1 MQQDSIH
8 LGAAAQAN
16 VGFALSENVKPHG
29 KYIVECRD
37 SDGNLKWKDEISN
50 IVVTAGLNNLLD
62 SYLAGSAYTAAFYLG
77 LVDGTSAPTFA
88 AADTMTSHAGWTE
101 NQAYTNTTRPAPTW
115 SAASGGAKSFATAV
129 AFTANAAATIA
140 GCFLVT
146 NSTKGSTTGTLFSE
160 GAFTGGNKTLASGD
174 VINVSYTLTA

>member
-1 MQQDSIH
+1 MQQDSIEVGMDSQAS
-8 LGAAAQAN
+8 LGF
-16 VGFALSENVKPHG
+16 GLTENVKPHG
-29 KYIVECRD
+29 KYSVECFD
-37 SDGNLKWKDEISN
+37 SEGNLKWKDEISN
-50 IVVTAGLNNLLD
+50 LVTTVGLNNMLD

-77 LVDGTSAPTFA
+77 LVDGATTPTFA
-88 AADTMTSHAGWTE
+88 AADTMASHSGWTE
-101 NQAYTNTTRPAPTW
+101 NQAYAATTRPAPTW
-115 SAASGGAKSFATAV
+115 SAASGGAKSFASAV

-146 NSTKGSTTGTLFSE
+146 DSTKGGTAGTLFSE